1 MKKSAKFLKKVPK
14 NFSIFQK
21 QLRRSLC
28 KGMNQSPQAKDPSIP
43 AFPLSLPPGVAQGTN
58 IKKKRNK
65 VSKAT
70 F

>member
-1 MKKSAKFLKKVPK
+1 
-14 NFSIFQK
+14 
-21 QLRRSLC
+21 
-28 KGMNQSPQAKDPSIP
+28 MNQSPQAKDPSIP